1 MSNHR
6 DPPTLAL
13 ILETV
18 RSPDLERKRKMPSD
32 KSLWYRI
39 GYAMERA
46 RLSAPAGEEIA
57 PAKRKG
63 KKKRQRLPALS
74 KVRRSQ
80 RVVDTALAVGAG
92 TLATRVLRFWPTR
105 HRAGVIGLMRAAA
118 SGAAASVCLR
128 LLQPHL
134 VGKGSTGA
142 IGQELPD
149 LLLSGVGRGLIY
161 GAVVEPRVPGPSLLQ
176 GAAYASLEYL
186 VAPWGGLEGV
196 LGKESP
202 QGRLPVLTYLFR
214 ADNPGEMHFLDH
226 LVFGVT
232 LALLYRR

>member
-1 MSNHR
+1 MSNHP

-18 RSPDLERKRKMPSD
+18 RSPDLERKRKMPAD
-32 KSLWYRI
+32 KSLWYRF

-46 RLSAPAGEEIA
+46 RLSAPAGEQIA

-63 KKKRQRLPALS
+63 KKKRQRAPALS
-74 KVRRSQ
+74 MVRHSQ
-80 RVVDTALAVGAG
+80 RLVDTALAVGAG
-92 TLATRVLRFWPTR
+92 TLATRILPFWPPR
-105 HRAGVIGLMRAAA
+105 HRAGVLGLMRASA

-128 LLQPHL
+128 LLQPYL
-134 VGKGSTGA
+134 AGKGSTGA

>member
-1 MSNHR
+1 MR
-6 DPPTLAL
+6 TPGPT
-13 ILETV
+13 
-18 RSPDLERKRKMPSD
+18 
-32 KSLWYRI
+32 
-39 GYAMERA
+39 
-46 RLSAPAGEEIA
+46 APAVTGRPIRPDGSA
-57 PAKRKG
+57 GPVSWGLAA
-63 KKKRQRLPALS
+63 ALGGFLLAFL
-74 KVRRSQ
+74 
-80 RVVDTALAVGAG
+80 VVPIALAVGAG
-92 TLATRVLRFWPTR
+92 TLATRILPLWPPR
-105 HRAGVIGLMRAAA
+105 HRAGVLGLMRASA

-128 LLQPHL
+128 LLQPYL
-134 VGKGSTGA
+134 IGKGSTGG
-142 IGQELPD
+142 INQELPD

-186 VAPWGGLEGV
+186 VAPWGGLEAV

>member
-1 MSNHR
+1 
-6 DPPTLAL
+6 
-13 ILETV
+13 
-18 RSPDLERKRKMPSD
+18 MPAN

-57 PAKRKG
+57 PTKRKG
-63 KKKRQRLPALS
+63 KKKSQRLPALS
-74 KVRRSQ
+74 KVRRSG
-80 RVVDTALAVGAG
+80 RVVDTVLAVGAG

-134 VGKGSTGA
+134 AGKGRAGA
-142 IGQELPD
+142 IDQELLD